1 MKDSGIHFFMI
12 ISLVT
17 LVGCA
22 ALHEPTSEQI
32 ELANYGR
39 YPDNYKEIVTN
50 FMSDLLFD
58 PYSAVYSG
66 WCGPKKGWVGGGLL
80 GDKFGYG
87 LEGPP
92 DEAHVDD
99 RDRRGH
105 QSQLSESVY
114 AQYPGEP
121 EINPVTGD
129 DEPDLGEKDKG
140 RTPQTSSE
148 DRLFYWPVIGRI

>member
-80 GDKFGYG
+80 GYKFGYG
-87 LEGPP
+87 
-92 DEAHVDD
+92 ACVK
-99 RDRRGH
+99 
-105 QSQLSESVY
+105 
-114 AQYPGEP
+114 
-121 EINPVTGD
+121 INAKNRMGGYV
-129 DEPDLGEKDKG
+129 GEKLYYFVINNGQIVHHDGGYRNGSYGEQKIINSSFAPLDTG
-140 RTPQTSSE
+140 LRHIITSFTST
-148 DRLFYWPVIGRI
+148 L